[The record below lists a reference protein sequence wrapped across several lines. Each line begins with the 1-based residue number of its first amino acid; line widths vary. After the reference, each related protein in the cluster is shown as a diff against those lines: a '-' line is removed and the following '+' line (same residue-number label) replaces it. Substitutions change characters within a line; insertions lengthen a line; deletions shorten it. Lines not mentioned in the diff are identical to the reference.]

1 MLVDAGQV
9 ADTLRLLVPGF
20 VLAKTFY
27 LFGLRTK
34 RSDAQWVIWS
44 ILAAVP
50 VNAAANFL
58 VNLAGALLRRGKNA
72 DVILALALVLA
83 ITGGWLLAK
92 LWHWLVKKR
101 PEWAADAAIRACDN
115 IFGRTY
121 PEWIQVMLVDQA
133 TVYSGKPRYAA
144 RSVQTDDLDLYLLE
158 PALLVKGQPVELVGV
173 EGILVPRSQI
183 SAVAVF
189 RPTAAT
195 SHA

>member
-50 VNAAANFL
+50 VNALANWL
-58 VNLAGALLRRGKNA
+58 VDIAGSWLHRGKDANL
-72 DVILALALVLA
+72 VLALALVLA
-83 ITGGWLLAK
+83 VAGGWLLAK
-92 LWHWLVKKR
+92 FWHWLVAMR
-101 PEWAADAAIRACDN
+101 PEWGADAAIRAWDN
-115 IFGRTY
+115 VFGRNS
-121 PEWIQVMLVDQA
+121 PEWIQVMLTDRA
-133 TVYSGKPRYAA
+133 TVYSGKPLYAA

-158 PALLVKGQPVELVGV
+158 PALLVDGRPVELAGV
-173 EGILVPRSQI
+173 EGILLPRSQI
-183 SAVAVF
+183 SVVAVF
-189 RPTAAT
+189 QPKPT
-195 SHA
+195 